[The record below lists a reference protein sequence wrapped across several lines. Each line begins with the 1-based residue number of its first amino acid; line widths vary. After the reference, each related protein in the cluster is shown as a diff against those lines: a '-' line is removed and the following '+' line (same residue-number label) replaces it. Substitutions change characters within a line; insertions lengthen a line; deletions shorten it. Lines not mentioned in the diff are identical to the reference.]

1 MKSTNLEIVEEAGK
15 MDSCHVPPR
24 LTVSIIG
31 SYNKHLSHMKKLMV
45 ECKKHDLEVLI
56 PKYAVRKFSRYR
68 FVFLKG
74 ENGTPKELQEK
85 NFRFIEHS
93 SFVLVA
99 NPEGYIG
106 SSTAM
111 EIGYAIAKGIPVFCI
126 EKPKDYI
133 FRLYTEYGKDLSEI
147 KKLLL
152 PRSKEEILVPKTA
165 RVGSLERSP

>member
-1 MKSTNLEIVEEAGK
+1 MHQKGISDTTASTLNSPNTMKPTDLEIVEEQGAVSTR
-15 MDSCHVPPR
+15 DVPER

-31 SYNKHLSHMKKLMV
+31 SYNKHLSNMKKLMI

-56 PKYAVRKFSRYR
+56 PKYAVKKFSRHR

-85 NFRFIEHS
+85 NFRFIEQS

-99 NPEGYIG
+99 NQEGYIG

-111 EIGYAIAKGIPVFCI
+111 EIGYAIAKGIPVFCT
-126 EKPKDYI
+126 
-133 FRLYTEYGKDLSEI
+133 FRCAC
-147 KKLLL
+147 
-152 PRSKEEILVPKTA
+152 TA
-165 RVGSLERSP
+165 YSR